1 MYTSLC
7 EQVTF
12 VSFMK
17 YIGIQVTF
25 LGWTLLFL
33 ISAS

>member
-7 EQVTF
+7 KQVTF

-17 YIGIQVTF
+17 YIEVQVIF

-33 ISAS
+33 ISAP